1 MEDFAMYILNE
12 KDYIQKM
19 IIAYYMSTKTG
30 IYFDKS
36 VVLRAEIARMFMNY
50 ASLDVD
56 QNKVITAVL
65 LCNCKKIN
73 NLQRLGKIKT
83 YAKEGAEYLATL
95 GFDKDFCDICEGLN
109 RYSEKENRKKES
121 DILELVDQFT
131 GLILR
136 REERDALSNEEAL
149 IILKERNLKNVQNR
163 YLQDFII
170 FVNAMENVH
179 IKDSVEVPVIRK
191 LAYLTEREKNVKSLI
206 AKLGNKYS
214 KEIDRL
220 MNIEIKRESD
230 QFLYSNLKTDTSEE
244 NNVEIIQN
252 KEIIEEGPTS
262 TRKATEA
269 LMDIGKEAYST
280 EFMDEVTETKKSP
293 KEFRELIK
301 NKKHIEES
309 MQKGIGISNSLEI
322 TQKSSTINK
331 VVETVQDTKNK
342 LQTAHR
348 YTRKIRK
355 INNPNRAL
363 FSQEVAERVMNH
375 DFSFKFD

>member
-56 QNKVITAVL
+56 QNEVITAML
-65 LCNCKKIN
+65 LCNCKKVN
-73 NLQRLGKIKT
+73 NMQRLERIKS
-83 YAKEGAEYLATL
+83 YAKEGAEYLASL

-109 RYSEKENRKKES
+109 RYSKQKTRKKES

-136 REERDALSNEEAL
+136 REDRDAFSNEEAL

-170 FVNAMENVH
+170 FVNAMENIH
-179 IKDSVEVPVIRK
+179 IRDNVDVPVIRK
-191 LAYLTEREKNVKSLI
+191 LAYLAEREKSVKSLI
-206 AKLGNKYS
+206 AKMGNRYS

-220 MNIEIKRESD
+220 MKTEIKRETE
-230 QFLYSNLKTDTSEE
+230 QLLYSNLKVDSTSEE
-244 NNVEIIQN
+244 EKIENKNIITEIQ
-252 KEIIEEGPTS
+252 KSSSKAIENMS
-262 TRKATEA
+262 
-269 LMDIGKEAYST
+269 DIGKETYGYEGIDKVIES
-280 EFMDEVTETKKSP
+280 KKSP
-293 KEFRELIK
+293 KEFRESIK
-301 NKKHIEES
+301 STKQAEES
-309 MQKGIGISNSLEI
+309 IQRGIEISKSLENV
-322 TQKSSTINK
+322 QKNNGINK
-331 VVETVQDTKNK
+331 VVETMQDTKKK

>member
-56 QNKVITAVL
+56 QNEVITAML
-65 LCNCKKIN
+65 LCNCKKVN
-73 NLQRLGKIKT
+73 NMQRLERIKS
-83 YAKEGAEYLATL
+83 YAKEGAEYLASL

-109 RYSEKENRKKES
+109 RYSKQKTRKKES

-136 REERDALSNEEAL
+136 REDRDAFSNEEAL

-170 FVNAMENVH
+170 FVNAMENIH
-179 IKDSVEVPVIRK
+179 IRDNVDVPVIRK
-191 LAYLTEREKNVKSLI
+191 LAYLAEREKSVKSLI
-206 AKLGNKYS
+206 AKMGNRYS

-220 MNIEIKRESD
+220 MKTEIKRETE
-230 QFLYSNLKTDTSEE
+230 QLLYSKLKTDTIEE
-244 NNVEIIQN
+244 NNIEN
-252 KEIIEEGPTS
+252 KEIIAEVQTS
-262 TRKATEA
+262 TSKATETM
-269 LMDIGKEAYST
+269 MDIGKEAYSI
-280 EFMDEVTETKKSP
+280 DKVTETKRSP
-293 KEFRELIK
+293 KEFRESIK
-301 NKKHIEES
+301 NTKQDEES
-309 MQKGIGISNSLEI
+309 IQRGIEISKSLESV
-322 TQKSSTINK
+322 QKNNGINK
-331 VVETVQDTKNK
+331 VVETMQDTKKK

>member
-56 QNKVITAVL
+56 QNEVITAML
-65 LCNCKKIN
+65 LCNCKKVN
-73 NLQRLGKIKT
+73 NMQRLERIKS
-83 YAKEGAEYLATL
+83 YAKEGAEYLASL

-109 RYSEKENRKKES
+109 RYSKQKTRKKES

-136 REERDALSNEEAL
+136 REDRDAFSNEEAL

-170 FVNAMENVH
+170 FVNAMENIH
-179 IKDSVEVPVIRK
+179 IRDNVDVPVIRK
-191 LAYLTEREKNVKSLI
+191 LAYLAEREKSVKSLI
-206 AKLGNKYS
+206 AKMGNRYS

-220 MNIEIKRESD
+220 MKTEIKRETE
-230 QFLYSNLKTDTSEE
+230 QLLYSKLKTDTIEE
-244 NNVEIIQN
+244 NNIEN
-252 KEIIEEGPTS
+252 KEII
-262 TRKATEA
+262 A
-269 LMDIGKEAYST
+269 
-280 EFMDEVTETKKSP
+280 
-293 KEFRELIK
+293 
-301 NKKHIEES
+301 
-309 MQKGIGISNSLEI
+309 
-322 TQKSSTINK
+322 
-331 VVETVQDTKNK
+331 
-342 LQTAHR
+342 
-348 YTRKIRK
+348 
-355 INNPNRAL
+355 
-363 FSQEVAERVMNH
+363 
-375 DFSFKFD
+375 

>member
-56 QNKVITAVL
+56 QNEVITAML
-65 LCNCKKIN
+65 LCNCKKVN
-73 NLQRLGKIKT
+73 NMQRLERIKS
-83 YAKEGAEYLATL
+83 YAKEGAEYLASL

-109 RYSEKENRKKES
+109 RYSKQKTRKKES

-136 REERDALSNEEAL
+136 REDRDAFSNEEAL

-170 FVNAMENVH
+170 FVNAMENIH
-179 IKDSVEVPVIRK
+179 IRDNVDVPVIRK
-191 LAYLTEREKNVKSLI
+191 LAYLAEREKTVKSLI
-206 AKLGNKYS
+206 AKMGNRYS
-214 KEIDRL
+214 REIDRL
-220 MNIEIKRESD
+220 MKTEIKRETE
-230 QFLYSNLKTDTSEE
+230 QLLYSNLKTDTIEE
-244 NNVEIIQN
+244 NNIEN
-252 KEIIEEGPTS
+252 KEIIAEVQTS
-262 TRKATEA
+262 TSKATETM
-269 LMDIGKEAYST
+269 MDIGKEAYSI
-280 EFMDEVTETKKSP
+280 DKVTETKRSP
-293 KEFRELIK
+293 KEFRESIK
-301 NKKHIEES
+301 NTKQDEES
-309 MQKGIGISNSLEI
+309 IQRGIEISKSLESV
-322 TQKSSTINK
+322 QKNNGINK
-331 VVETVQDTKNK
+331 VVETMQDTKKK

>member
-56 QNKVITAVL
+56 QNEVITAML
-65 LCNCKKIN
+65 LCNCKKVN
-73 NLQRLGKIKT
+73 NMQRLERIKS
-83 YAKEGAEYLATL
+83 YAKEGAEYLASL

-109 RYSEKENRKKES
+109 RYSKQKTRKKES

-136 REERDALSNEEAL
+136 REDRDAFSNEEAL

-170 FVNAMENVH
+170 FVNAMENIH
-179 IKDSVEVPVIRK
+179 IRDNVDVPVIRK
-191 LAYLTEREKNVKSLI
+191 LAYLAEREKTVKSLI
-206 AKLGNKYS
+206 AKMGNRYS

-220 MNIEIKRESD
+220 MKTEIKRETE
-230 QFLYSNLKTDTSEE
+230 QFLYSNLKVDSTSEE
-244 NNVEIIQN
+244 EKIENKNIIAEIQ
-252 KEIIEEGPTS
+252 KSSSKAIETMS
-262 TRKATEA
+262 
-269 LMDIGKEAYST
+269 DIGKETYGYEGIDKVIES
-280 EFMDEVTETKKSP
+280 KKSP
-293 KEFRELIK
+293 KEFRESIK
-301 NKKHIEES
+301 NTKQAEES
-309 MQKGIGISNSLEI
+309 IQRGIEISKSLENV
-322 TQKSSTINK
+322 QKNNGINK
-331 VVETVQDTKNK
+331 VVETMQDTKKK
-342 LQTAHR
+342 LQTVHR